1 MIDDREIKA
10 SLVAF
15 GAHLRTARLRRG
27 LTQAG
32 VAAMA
37 GVSLRTLQKL
47 ERGDS
52 GIALKTAA
60 AVMRVLGFGL
70 PFKALCAPEADE
82 TGRLL
87 DAARVPK
94 RGRRRPVQDPGLG
107 DGAEGEDDAEDGE
120 DASCGMPRPS
130 M

>member
-1 MIDDREIKA
+1 MPEEDWRICE
-10 SLVAF
+10 SLEAF
-15 GAHLRTARLRRG
+15 GQNLRTARLRRG
-27 LTQAG
+27 LAQAS

-47 ERGDS
+47 ESGDP

-60 AVMRVLGFGL
+60 SVMHVLGFGL
-70 PFKALCAPEADE
+70 PFEALCAPEADE

-94 RGRRRPVQDPGLG
+94 RGRRLRR
-107 DGAEGEDDAEDGE
+107 EGEEPE
-120 DASCGMPRPS
+120 DAAPS
-130 M
+130 EEAPSGPSK